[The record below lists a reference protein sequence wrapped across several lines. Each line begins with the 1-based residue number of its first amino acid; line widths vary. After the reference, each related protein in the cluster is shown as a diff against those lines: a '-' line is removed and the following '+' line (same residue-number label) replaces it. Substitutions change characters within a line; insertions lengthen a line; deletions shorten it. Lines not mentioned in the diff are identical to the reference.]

1 VECYNHTLRCLI
13 GKNYMTIDFKVN
25 CARLERPDT
34 DSWLTVEST
43 VSFTFREWETIIKD
57 NFPGWELVT
66 CGDDIN

>member
-1 VECYNHTLRCLI
+1 MECCNHTLRCLI